1 MARVHELIEAGQPPR
16 ENERALVV
24 VDEATEAELE
34 LSFYDYQQSRFIAPQ
49 GLTSEPHFFRAT
61 LARIEA
67 KQGYLVGPEVTRFL
81 RNRALFGIASR
92 TDPFGDVPSDVRA
105 YRLFEHGATIDIPLP
120 KPPAVAETPRPA
132 DADGGGA
139 GGDTDRDAGNEAAAG
154 ADAAGSGEVGR
165 RAPELKRA
173 PDRKAQQQRRLAFA
187 TGALAILL
195 VIAAPFALARLGWY
209 GFVVGVKG
217 SLDFTENRRQSVA
230 DPIAFTPEYA
240 SVEIRRALWAR
251 PFEGWWIS
259 EKPPAQI
266 EFDAGGWLTKDDQ
279 SRDREVIVVLRPKAP
294 APPGAA
300 GILRSHLTFRNTDT
314 GQTFDSREATLRPAE
329 GPVAKLS
336 FGGSDPIVFTGY
348 KGGSFSP
355 ESAQIRLS
363 ASGTEVRWSTGD
375 VPAWISL
382 SGDREGKLDKDSSVT
397 LTVTPQTAN
406 LTPGPYDGQLTFRD
420 DQGKTVAQK
429 PVHLIVLDPAVEC
442 DRRAGSRFDPDRPA
456 TAPFVADSSTL
467 SDDDLEVATRACAAA
482 FQSGPSAASRRFI
495 AEMGRAFA
503 ARAVRS
509 AKSGADTDAHTA
521 MSNAVRLW
529 QEAAT
534 KGSSAAM
541 NSLGYYWAGLYDDE
555 VDPPA
560 ANKCRSAPIRFSFT
574 AKDMKMARDYWE
586 RAAKASPPN
595 AEAMSRYGTLLV
607 TAPDLCPPRPD
618 LQNASEGI
626 SWLKRAV
633 DRGNVGAAAI
643 LGELFYRGRV
653 PSPAAPNDSLPKNID
668 EGSRWLAIACRGGD
682 ARAKDV
688 VARMIGTTKE
698 IDSTKRPPGC

>member
-24 VDEATEAELE
+24 LDEAAEAELE

-61 LARIEA
+61 LGRTGE

-81 RNRALFGIASR
+81 RYRALFGIASR
-92 TDPFGDVPSDVRA
+92 TDAFGDVPSDVRA

-132 DADGGGA
+132 EADGRGA
-139 GGDTDRDAGNEAAAG
+139 GGDADRGASGGAAAG
-154 ADAAGSGEVGR
+154 AGVVGSGEVGR
-165 RAPELKRA
+165 PTPEPK
-173 PDRKAQQQRRLAFA
+173 PMPERKAQQQRRLAFA
-187 TGALAILL
+187 TGSLAILL
-195 VIAAPFALARLGWY
+195 MIAAPFALARLAWY

-217 SLDFTENRRQSVA
+217 SLDFTENPRQSAA

-240 SVEIRRALWAR
+240 RVEIRRAFWAR

-266 EFDAGGWLTKDDQ
+266 EFGSGGWLTQEDQ
-279 SRDREVIVVLRPKAP
+279 SRDREVIIVLRPKAP
-294 APPGAA
+294 APPATA
-300 GILRSHLTFRNTDT
+300 GILRSRLTFRNTAT
-314 GQTFDSREATLRPAE
+314 GQAFDSREATLRPAE
-329 GPVAKLS
+329 SPVAKLS

-348 KGGSFSP
+348 KGGSFNP

-363 ASGTEVRWSTGD
+363 ASGTDARWSTRD
-375 VPAWISL
+375 IPSWISL
-382 SGDREGKLDKDSSVT
+382 SGDQEGKLDKDSSVT

-406 LTPGPYDGQLTFRD
+406 LAPGPYDGQLTFRD
-420 DQGKTVAQK
+420 DQAKTVAQK
-429 PVHLIVLDPAVEC
+429 PVHLVVLDPAVEC
-442 DRRAGSRFDPDRPA
+442 DRRTGSRFDPDRPA
-456 TAPFVADSSTL
+456 TAPFMADSSTL
-467 SDDDLEVATRACAAA
+467 SDDELEVATRACAAA
-482 FQSGPSAASRRFI
+482 FQSEPSAASRRFI

-509 AKSGADTDAHTA
+509 AKSGADTDARTA

-586 RAAKASPPN
+586 RAARASPPN

-618 LQNASEGI
+618 LQNAAEGI
-626 SWLKRAV
+626 SWLKQAV

-653 PSPAAPNDSLPKNID
+653 PSPAAPNDGIAKNLD
-668 EGSRWLAIACRGGD
+668 EGSRWLAIACKGGD

-688 VARMIGTTKE
+688 VGRMISTTKE
-698 IDSTKRPPGC
+698 MDSAKRPPGC